1 MKTLMFEFAG
11 FAFLGPLCVKY
22 TGEIRTGRMEV
33 VPSEKTAD
41 VWNTLIRQELLS
53 KGTLE
58 YNLNIANEAWTK
70 AGRDDE
76 SVSLKKEDDGLILSA
91 NASEVPISGLGEQY
105 DEEDDSL
112 VYKTDVKVAH
122 LSDQALRSWV
132 ATFLLG
138 SPSSGRALE

>member
-1 MKTLMFEFAG
+1 M
-11 FAFLGPLCVKY
+11 
-22 TGEIRTGRMEV
+22 EI
-33 VPSEKTAD
+33 VPSDRTVD

-58 YNLNIANEAWTK
+58 YNLNVAKEAWVKGGHEPESSLPENGK
-70 AGRDDE
+70 AVDNSSSGKATE
-76 SVSLKKEDDGLILSA
+76 T
-91 NASEVPISGLGEQY
+91 PIGGLGENY

-138 SPSSGRALE
+138 APSLGRSS